1 MSTKRRTQDCVCE
14 AVDELEWLLRRKRD
28 EFVVVATAGGD
39 VKFGWVHKVCDDVLV
54 LKFVAFY
61 SPACSCAPLFAYK
74 AIIPLYQITD
84 VLEGLEMSD
93 ERYRD
98 AFQHIESR
106 RQQEQNVTNP

>member
-1 MSTKRRTQDCVCE
+1 MC
-14 AVDELEWLLRRKRD
+14 
-28 EFVVVATAGGD
+28 
-39 VKFGWVHKVCDDVLV
+39 DVLI

-84 VLEGLEMSD
+84 VLEGLDMSD

-98 AFQHIESR
+98 AFQRIESR
-106 RQQEQNVTNP
+106 RQLEQTVTNP